1 MRPSNAPE
9 DRKMASEMLYNR
21 CSEEDI
27 EAAIALVGSFPVG
40 PLLVPATYTAYL
52 EIPSTYILCEND
64 HALAPSAQERM
75 IAEGEGAFDVVRCQE
90 GHSPYL
96 SNPGLIVDI
105 IRRAAGEDV

>member
-1 MRPSNAPE
+1 MHSN
-9 DRKMASEMLYNR
+9 DRELGRKLLYNR
-21 CSEEDI
+21 CAPEDV
-27 EAAIALVGSFPVG
+27 EAALDLVGSFPVG
-40 PLLVPATYTAYL
+40 PLMVPATYTAYL

-64 HALAPSAQERM
+64 LALAPTAQERM

-96 SNPGLIVDI
+96 SNPGLIVDV

>member
-1 MRPSNAPE
+1 MRPKPE
-9 DRKMASEMLYNR
+9 DAELASQQLYNR
-21 CSEEDI
+21 CSPEDV
-27 EAAIALVGSFPVG
+27 EAAIAQIGTFSVG

-64 HALAPSAQERM
+64 KALAPSAQERM

-96 SNPGLIVDI
+96 SDPGFIVNV